1 MKKSDIGTGGKLPRR
16 TFFTKIMHALIAAGL
31 TGTTGYLLL
40 KEKREEACSLE
51 FTCTLC
57 EKTKQ
62 CGLPAAESFRRYER
76 QKQEQNRVRQKK
88 KEW

>member
-16 TFFTKIMHALIAAGL
+16 TFFTKIMHAVIAAGL
-31 TGTTGYLLL
+31 TGATGYLLL
-40 KEKREEACSLE
+40 KEKREEACSLD

-57 EKTKQ
+57 GKTEQ

-76 QKQEQNRVRQKK
+76 QKKEQSRARQTKT
-88 KEW
+88 EW